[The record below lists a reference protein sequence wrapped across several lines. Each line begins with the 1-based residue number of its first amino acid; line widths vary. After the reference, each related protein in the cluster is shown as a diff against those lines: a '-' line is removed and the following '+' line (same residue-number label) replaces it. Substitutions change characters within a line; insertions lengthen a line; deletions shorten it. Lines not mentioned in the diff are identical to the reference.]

1 MPILNRLHYNAPVI
15 LTYTILAFGA
25 TMFVT
30 SEPNIA
36 APLLAVYR
44 SPVDLHFILRL
55 FTHVLAHINIEHYAG
70 NFMLILLIGP
80 MLEEKYGSRTILIM
94 IVITAFVTGIINVL
108 LFETALMGASGVAFS
123 FIIISSLVNLREGSI
138 PLTFLLVVALYI
150 GREVHAAFAVTQTNI
165 SHLTH
170 IIGGVCGA
178 VIGLFIAHTRSNN
191 IR

>member
-15 LTYTILAFGA
+15 LTYTILAFAA

-30 SEPNIA
+30 LQPNIA

-44 SPVDLHFILRL
+44 SPVDLFFIMRL

-70 NFMLILLIGP
+70 NFMLLLLIGP

-94 IVITAFVTGIINVL
+94 IVITAFVTGIINVI
-108 LFETALMGASGVAFS
+108 LFETALMGASGVVFS

-138 PLTFLLVVALYI
+138 PLTFVLVVVLYI

-178 VIGLFIAHTRSNN
+178 VIGLFLAHTRSP
-191 IR
+191 